1 MPTKK
6 IRRRKKRPIEIV
18 SAIVVGFTVLA
29 SIALFI
35 AVLYLEFVPE
45 KYVMILAGLLV
56 LFNLFFGFLGLSKRI
71 NNLNKGIQIF
81 VCTVL
86 SIVMIT
92 ISVLVP
98 QYKYKI
104 ENMFMGLQEVTELKI
119 NMYVLNSD
127 ERKEVTEYENALVGM
142 HQSYDK
148 EHLEAAVDDINKLI
162 ENNIE
167 VSTYENMF
175 DLVKALYAGDVEA
188 ILLNTA
194 YVNIITENEEYSDFL
209 TKTKVVYTITQEVA
223 NKHSSSFTGAVT
235 KSPFIV
241 LIGGQDSYNYDNI
254 SSAEGD
260 WNPHGGNRTD
270 VNMLAVVNPLTKQIL
285 LVTVP
290 RDSYVPLMG
299 NTDMMDKLTHSSV
312 INVDTWEDC
321 VEYIFDDEINVDFF
335 VRVNFST
342 LVKAVDT
349 IGGISIYNPY
359 AFQSN
364 PDEVYE
370 NGRLVKRSFWYP
382 KGDIELNGNEA
393 LLYVRERKHLPDGD
407 VSRNANQ
414 ARVLKAII
422 KKVLSPEVITNAY
435 ELLGTMEGT
444 FLTDMTYK
452 QISALIKMQMND
464 MADWNIVT
472 KGLYAEGPYYKYSY
486 LLGYDAGVV
495 IVDENTVE
503 VAKEAIHKV
512 LNGEIIEE

>member
-1 MPTKK
+1 MPAKK

-18 SAIVVGFTVLA
+18 SAIVVGLTVLT

-86 SIVMIT
+86 SIIMIT
-92 ISVLVP
+92 VSVLVP

-119 NMYVLNSD
+119 NMYVLNTD
-127 ERKEVTEYENALVGM
+127 ERKEVTEYDNALVGM

-209 TKTKVVYTITQEVA
+209 TKTRVVYTITQEVA

-342 LVKAVDT
+342 LVKIVDVL
-349 IGGISIYNPY
+349 GGITIDNPY
-359 AFQSN
+359 
-364 PDEVYE
+364 
-370 NGRLVKRSFWYP
+370 SFYRKPYNYP
-382 KGDIELNGNEA
+382 KGEVYMDGEKA
-393 LLYVRERKHLPDGD
+393 LTYVRERKILPEGD

-464 MADWNIVT
+464 MVEWNIVT

-495 IVDENTVE
+495 IVDESTVE

>member
-1 MPTKK
+1 MPAKM

-18 SAIVVGFTVLA
+18 SAIVVGLTVLA

-45 KYVMILAGLLV
+45 KYVLILAGLLV

-81 VCTVL
+81 VCTIL
-86 SIVMIT
+86 FIAMIT
-92 ISVLVP
+92 VSILAP
-98 QYKYKI
+98 RYKYKI
-104 ENMFMGLQEVTELKI
+104 ENMFMGLQEVTELRI
-119 NMYVLNSD
+119 NMYVLNTD

-148 EHLEAAVDDINKLI
+148 EHLEAAVNDINRLI

-312 INVDTWEDC
+312 INVDAWEDC
-321 VEYIFDDEINVDFF
+321 VKYIFDDEINIDFF

-342 LVKAVDT
+342 LVKIVDV
-349 IGGISIYNPY
+349 IGGITVNNPY
-359 AFQSN
+359 YFYKAPYNF
-364 PDEVYE
+364 Y
-370 NGRLVKRSFWYP
+370 
-382 KGDIELNGNEA
+382 KGEIDLDGKKA
-393 LLYVRERKHLPDGD
+393 LAYVRERYSLPEGD

-435 ELLGTMEGT
+435 ELLGTMEGS

-452 QISALIKMQMND
+452 QISALIKMQIND

-495 IVDENTVE
+495 IVDESTVE
-503 VAKEAIHKV
+503 VAKDAIHKI

>member
-1 MPTKK
+1 MQKGVFMPAKK
-6 IRRRKKRPIEIV
+6 LQKRKKRPIEIV
-18 SAIVVGFTVLA
+18 SAIVVGLTVLS
-29 SIALFI
+29 SIAMFL
-35 AVLYLEFVPE
+35 AVLYLEFVPG
-45 KYVMILAGLLV
+45 KYLLILVGLL
-56 LFNLFFGFLGLSKRI
+56 FFYNLFFGFLGLSNRI
-71 NNLNKGIQIF
+71 NNLNKGIQICL
-81 VCTVL
+81 CTVL
-86 SIVMIT
+86 SIAMIT
-92 ISVLVP
+92 VSILVP

-104 ENMFMGLQEVTELKI
+104 ENLFMGLQEVSELKI
-119 NMYVLNSD
+119 NMYVLNTD
-127 ERKEVTEYENALVGM
+127 ERNEVTEYENALVGM
-142 HQSYDK
+142 HQSYDR
-148 EHLEAAVDDINKLI
+148 EHLEAAVDDINLLI
-162 ENNIE
+162 EKDIKT
-167 VSTYENMF
+167 STYENMF
-175 DLVKALYAGDVEA
+175 DLVKALYNGDVEA

-209 TKTKVVYTITQEVA
+209 TKTKVVYTITQEVV
-223 NKHSSSFTGAVT
+223 NKHTSSFTGAVT

-254 SSAEGD
+254 SSTEGD

-321 VEYIFDDEINVDFF
+321 VEYIFDNEINIDFF

-342 LVKAVDT
+342 LVNIVDVL
-349 IGGISIYNPY
+349 GGITVDNPY
-359 AFQSN
+359 YFYKAPYNFYKGEIN
-364 PDEVYE
+364 LD
-370 NGRLVKRSFWYP
+370 GKR
-382 KGDIELNGNEA
+382 A
-393 LLYVRERKHLPDGD
+393 LAYVRERYSLPEGD

-422 KKVLSPEVITNAY
+422 KKVLSPEVIANAY

-444 FLTDMTYK
+444 FLTDMTFK

-464 MADWNIVT
+464 MADWNIVS
-472 KGLYAEGPYYKYSY
+472 KGLNAEGPYYMYSY

-495 IVDENTVE
+495 IVDESTVE
-503 VAKEAIHKV
+503 VAKDAIHKV